1 MTLRVTVLGSA
12 LAAALLAL
20 LVATSAFAQTPGP
33 GFEPGGG
40 WGPGGMMGR
49 FGFGISMLLF
59 WALVIGGIVLLVVRV
74 LERNRSPVGPS
85 RQGSGGYDADT

>member
-40 WGPGGMMGR
+40 WGPGGMMG
-49 FGFGISMLLF
+49 GFGAS
-59 WALVIGGIVLLVVRV
+59 VLGTRHRRHRSARGARSRAQPVARGSEPAG
-74 LERNRSPVGPS
+74 ERRI
-85 RQGSGGYDADT
+85 RR